1 MLVGN
6 DGNNDGI
13 STKHVTALEIQ
24 ILHSFWLYS
33 SGPIQWEDS
42 EPFFSLSTTVMCG
55 ELFHFFVNN
64 LQFCCKISGLV
75 ENVFHLAELGGAVLI
90 YWIP

>member
-42 EPFFSLSTTVMCG
+42 EPSPFFSLSTTSKVRCG
-55 ELFHFFVNN
+55 ELFSF
-64 LQFCCKISGLV
+64 LCQ
-75 ENVFHLAELGGAVLI
+75 
-90 YWIP
+90 

>member
-1 MLVGN
+1 MAAEIVIAFEFGN
-6 DGNNDGI
+6 I
-13 STKHVTALEIQ
+13 VRR
-24 ILHSFWLYS
+24 F
-33 SGPIQWEDS
+33 
-42 EPFFSLSTTVMCG
+42 
-55 ELFHFFVNN
+55 FHFFVNN